1 MKIEI
6 CVDKP
11 ENFLANIANQFN
23 VKVENNTL
31 HLPDNYGKGYI
42 KQIIFSEGLALSYYE
57 LVLHNSITIIRKTSG
72 NDKILPIVFWTS
84 NSGINQEI
92 NLEKKIIGLDSPYGI
107 FAPSNNIETT
117 YTFPANVLVKNITL
131 TTNKD
136 WLSNNLSSEND
147 YINKCILQKKSY
159 FIFEEITSQ
168 MLETIKSIEN
178 ILTNQL
184 YKSLSK
190 IYLNSKTLEL
200 LTHFLKKI
208 SERPLS
214 TQTSNINPVDVE
226 SIFKVKG
233 LIMNNYIDIPNIAFL
248 AKEAAMNERK
258 MQKCFKQIFGESIYQ
273 YALSI
278 KMKEA
283 QRLLETK
290 KYSVSEVGY
299 NIGYSNLSHFTEK
312 FKKHFGIN
320 PKAFLSSVQN
330 NSV

>member
-6 CVDKP
+6 YADKP
-11 ENFLANIANQFN
+11 ENFLTNIANQVN
-23 VKVENNTL
+23 IKVENNTL
-31 HLPDNYGKGYI
+31 HLPEKYGKGYI
-42 KQIIFSEGLALSYYE
+42 KQINFSKGLTLSYYE
-57 LVLHNSITIIRKTSG
+57 LVLHNSITINRKKSE
-72 NDKILPIVFWTS
+72 NDKIIPIIFWTS

-92 NLEKKIIGLDSPYGI
+92 NLEKKLIGLDSPYGI
-107 FAPSNNIETT
+107 FAPSNNIETIF
-117 YTFPANVLVKNITL
+117 TFPANVLIKNITI
-131 TTNKD
+131 TINKD
-136 WLSNNLSSEND
+136 WLSNNLFSEND

-168 MLETIKSIEN
+168 MLETIRNMEN
-178 ILTNQL
+178 IFINQFHQ
-184 YKSLSK
+184 SLSK

-200 LTHFLKKI
+200 LAYFFEKLL
-208 SERPLS
+208 ERPLNI
-214 TQTSNINPVDVE
+214 QTININPVDVE
-226 SIFKVKG
+226 NIFKVKR
-233 LIMNNYIDIPNIAFL
+233 LIMNNFVDIPNIAFL
-248 AKEAAMNERK
+248 AKEAAMNGRK

-283 QRLLETK
+283 KKLLETK

-320 PKAFLSSVQN
+320 PKAFLSSL
-330 NSV
+330 

>member
-6 CVDKP
+6 YADKP
-11 ENFLANIANQFN
+11 ENFLSNIANQFN

-31 HLPDNYGKGYI
+31 YLPEKYGKGYI
-42 KQIIFSEGLALSYYE
+42 KQINFSKGLALSYYE
-57 LVLHNSITIIRKTSG
+57 LVLHNSITIIRKKSE
-72 NDKILPIVFWTS
+72 NDKILPIIFWTS

-92 NLEKKIIGLDSPYGI
+92 NLEKKLIGLNSPYGI

-117 YTFPANVLVKNITL
+117 YTFPANVLIKNITL
-131 TTNKD
+131 TINTD
-136 WLSNNLSSEND
+136 WLLDNLSSEND
-147 YINKCILQKKSY
+147 YINKCILQNKSY

-168 MLETIKSIEN
+168 MLETIKSMEN
-178 ILTNQL
+178 IFNNQFHR
-184 YKSLSK
+184 SLSK

-200 LTHFLKKI
+200 LTHFFEKLL
-208 SERPLS
+208 ERPLNN
-214 TQTSNINPVDVE
+214 QTININPVDVDN
-226 SIFKVKG
+226 IFKVKG
-233 LIMNNYIDIPNIAFL
+233 LIMSNFVNIPNTSFL
-248 AKEAAMNERK
+248 AKEAGMNERK

-283 QRLLETK
+283 QKLLETK

-320 PKAFLSSVQN
+320 PKAFLSSV
-330 NSV
+330 